1 MVRDRAD
8 AGMITGVIDGF
19 THQLPDGDPEETREW
34 IDSFDAL
41 VGRAGRSRARF
52 MLASL
57 MERAGE
63 LNVGSAPP
71 TWTPYVN
78 TIATGDQPWFPG
90 DEHIERRIRAFIRW
104 NAAAMVINAN
114 KTSDGIGGHLSTF
127 ASSASLYEV
136 GFNWFFQ
143 GKDDGQPG
151 DHVYFQGHAAP
162 GVYARAYLERRLED
176 HHLDRFRM
184 EISGRGLSSYP
195 HPRLMPD
202 FWEYPTVSMGLGP
215 INSIYH
221 ARFNKYLEHRQID
234 DTSSSRVFCF
244 LGDGE
249 CDEPETLGA
258 ISLAGRS
265 GLGNL
270 IWLVNC
276 NLQRLDGPVRGNGQI
291 IQELE
296 GVFRG
301 AGWNVIKVIWGS
313 AWDEL
318 IHRDLDGVLL
328 NKFNT
333 TVDGE
338 YQRLAVEGGDYVR
351 EHFFGPDPRLRA
363 IVDHLSDDELF
374 DLPRGGHD
382 YQKLYAAY
390 RAATEENDAPTV
402 ILAKTI
408 KGWTL
413 GEGFEARNATH
424 QIKKMTSSQIL
435 DLRERLHLEEEIPE
449 SSLQGDRAPYFRPS
463 EDSPE
468 FEYMMQRRRALG
480 GSVPKRRI
488 RSRRPATLPDPSVFL
503 GLSKGSEGREVSTT
517 MALTGLLRDLL
528 RDDSF
533 GPRVVPIVPDEARSF
548 GMDSLFREFG
558 IYAPFGQL
566 YEPIDHELLLSYSED
581 TDGQLLEE
589 GITEAG
595 SLSSFIAA
603 GTSYANL
610 GVPMVPFFTF
620 YSMFGFQRVGD
631 LIWSAADSRARGFLM
646 GATAGR
652 TTLAGEGLQHL
663 DGHSHVLSSTVPAC
677 QSYDPAFAYELA
689 AIVDDGLE
697 RMYGSDDPE
706 ANEDIFYYVTVY
718 NQPHVMPPRPD
729 HVTPADI
736 VAGLYKMT
744 DASERPLS
752 ATLLFSGPAHL
763 AAFEAAE
770 ELADRWGVGVDL
782 WSATSYKRLR
792 EEALETERHNRLH
805 PEDDRVEP
813 LVARL
818 LADGEGPVVAVTDF
832 MKAVPDQVARWVP
845 RPFHVLGTDGFGR
858 SDTREALRRFFEV
871 DTGHVVVAVL
881 SALAETGVV
890 EPSIVAEAIALHGI
904 DVDLP
909 DPGRHDSVPATGRG
923 IGHSKK

>member
-1 MVRDRAD
+1 
-8 AGMITGVIDGF
+8 MIRGVIHGF
-19 THQLPDGDPEETREW
+19 THQIPDGDPEETREW
-34 IDSFDAL
+34 VDSFDAL
-41 VGRAGRSRARF
+41 VDRSGRGRARF
-52 MLASL
+52 LLARL

-63 LNVGSAPP
+63 LNVGNSPP

-78 TIATGDQPWFPG
+78 TIATTDQPWFPG

-114 KTSDGIGGHLSTF
+114 KTADGIGGHLSTF

-136 GFNWFFQ
+136 GFNWFFR
-143 GKDDGQPG
+143 GKDDGRPG

-162 GVYARAYLERRLED
+162 GVYARAYLERRLD
-176 HHLDRFRM
+176 KHHLDGFRM
-184 EISGRGLSSYP
+184 EIAGGGLSSYP

-202 FWEYPTVSMGLGP
+202 FWEFPTVSMGLGP

-221 ARFNKYLEHRQID
+221 ARFNQYLEHRRVD
-234 DTSSSRVFCF
+234 DTGDSRVFCF
-244 LGDGE
+244 VGDGE

-258 ISLAGRS
+258 ISLAGRA

-270 IWLVNC
+270 IWIVNC
-276 NLQRLDGPVRGNGQI
+276 NLQRLDGPVRGNGQV

-313 AWDEL
+313 AWDDL
-318 IHRDLDGVLL
+318 IQRDVDGVLL

-338 YQRLAVEGGDYVR
+338 YQRLAVEGGDYIR

-363 IVDHLSDDELF
+363 MVDHLTDDDLS

-390 RAATEENDAPTV
+390 RAATEENAAPTV

-413 GEGFEARNATH
+413 GEGFEARNVTH
-424 QIKKMTSSQIL
+424 QIKKMSAEQIL
-435 DLRERLHLEEEIPE
+435 GLRERLHLEDEIPE
-449 SSLQGDRAPYFRPS
+449 SSLQGDRAPYFRPD
-463 EDSPE
+463 EGSPE
-468 FEYMMQRRRALG
+468 FEYMIQRRRALG
-480 GSVPKRRI
+480 GCIPKRRI
-488 RSRRPATLPDPSVFL
+488 RSRRPLTLPDPSVFV
-503 GLSKGSEGREVSTT
+503 GLSKGSQGREVSTT
-517 MALTGLLRDLL
+517 MAHTNLLRDLM
-528 RDDSF
+528 RDAAF
-533 GPRVVPIVPDEARSF
+533 GPRVVPIIPDEARTF

-566 YEPIDHELLLSYSED
+566 YEPVDHELLLSYSEG

-595 SLSSFIAA
+595 SMSSFIAA

-610 GVPMVPFFTF
+610 GVPMVPFYTF

-652 TTLAGEGLQHL
+652 TTLHGEGLQHQ
-663 DGHSHVLSSTVPAC
+663 DGHSLILAGTVPPC
-677 QSYDPAFAYELA
+677 QAYDPAFAYELA
-689 AIVDDGLE
+689 AVVDEGLQ
-697 RMYGSDDPE
+697 RMYGHEDTHL
-706 ANEDIFYYVTVY
+706 NEDVFYYITLY
-718 NQPHVMPPRPD
+718 NEAYDMPPQPD
-729 HVTPADI
+729 HVSGADI
-736 VAGLYKMT
+736 VAGLYQWA
-744 DASERPLS
+744 DAPDRPVQ
-752 ATLLFSGPAHL
+752 ATLLFSGSAHL
-763 AAFEAAE
+763 AARAAAD
-770 ELADRWGVGVDL
+770 ELAERWGVGVDL
-782 WSATSYKRLR
+782 WSATSYKKIR
-792 EEALETERHNRLH
+792 EEALAVERRNRLH
-805 PEDDRVEP
+805 PADEP
-813 LVARL
+813 LAPLVTRL
-818 LADGEGPVVAVTDF
+818 LIGGEGPVVAISDY
-832 MKAVPDQVARWVP
+832 MKLVPGQIARWVP

-858 SDTREALRRFFEV
+858 SDTRVALRRFFEV
-871 DTGHVVVAVL
+871 DAGHVVVAVL
-881 SALAETGVV
+881 SALAEAGAV
-890 EPSIVAEAIALHGI
+890 ERSVVAEAIAHHDI
-904 DVDLP
+904 DPDTP
-909 DPGRHDSVPATGRG
+909 DPGRHDTVPATGQGVGRSDTG
-923 IGHSKK
+923 G